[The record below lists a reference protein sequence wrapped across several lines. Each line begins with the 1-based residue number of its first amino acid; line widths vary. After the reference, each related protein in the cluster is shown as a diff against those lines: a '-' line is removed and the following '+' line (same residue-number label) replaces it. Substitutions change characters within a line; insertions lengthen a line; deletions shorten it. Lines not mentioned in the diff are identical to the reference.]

1 MMVKRIVVNGVGRS
15 RSFEKFY
22 AEQWGVRC
30 WMSGGG
36 CCFSGVMRRCV
47 STRITFWGLI
57 GENRAQTSGLL
68 DGAVC
73 FVPGLHLNQ

>member
-1 MMVKRIVVNGVGRS
+1 MIVKWILGKGVGRS
-15 RSFEKFY
+15 RGLEKRSV
-22 AEQWGVRC
+22 AKRGGMCCQGGGRC
-30 WMSGGG
+30 WL
-36 CCFSGVMRRCV
+36 CGVMRRRV
-47 STRITFWGLI
+47 STRITFLGLV